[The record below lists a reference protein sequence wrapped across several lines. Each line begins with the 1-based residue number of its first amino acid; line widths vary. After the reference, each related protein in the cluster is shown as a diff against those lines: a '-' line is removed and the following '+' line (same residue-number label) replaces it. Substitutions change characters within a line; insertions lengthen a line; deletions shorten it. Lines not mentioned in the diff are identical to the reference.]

1 MYTQRHQH
9 FHTSFVHFPHR
20 KQSDEGKAQ
29 PLFPKVPIF
38 IMELVEKPQL
48 GLGFKEADFTL
59 FDPTHPRQ
67 FTNGTLGTCVGTFR
81 RGKKKYSSFNLCII
95 HKGISFSKYLHTLS
109 FTRFLADFS
118 PAATGL
124 RQAVRHR
131 LRWYFDPVNTGS
143 VTLFKT
149 VTHSRLWQVLR
160 GLWLRAW
167 WSGRLGFFPP

>member
-9 FHTSFVHFPHR
+9 FHTSFVHFPHK

-38 IMELVEKPQL
+38 IMELAEKPQL

-59 FDPTHPRQ
+59 WPYIPPTVYQWNTWNMCGNVQKRQ
-67 FTNGTLGTCVGTFR
+67 EKVQLI
-81 RGKKKYSSFNLCII
+81 YLCII
-95 HKGISFSKYLHTLS
+95 HKGISFSKYLHTSS

-124 RQAVRHR
+124 RQTVRHR
-131 LRWYFDPVNTGS
+131 LRWYFDPVNNGS

-149 VTHSRLWQVLR
+149 VTHARLWQILR